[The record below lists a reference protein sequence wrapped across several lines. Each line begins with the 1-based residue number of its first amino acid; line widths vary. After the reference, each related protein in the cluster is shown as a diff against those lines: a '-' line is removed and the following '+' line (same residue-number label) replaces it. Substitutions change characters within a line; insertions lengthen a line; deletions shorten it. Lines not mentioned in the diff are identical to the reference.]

1 MLMMR
6 EEFES
11 FTDFAVT
18 PGEYEDIEKKY
29 MGRVFGDCDITEF
42 CNIWLKNSG
51 IKEIL
56 QSRKDGNIE
65 LPFIKR
71 YTNKELM
78 EITVR
83 KIKETGDYSRA
94 EKILDYFSPEDY
106 KIIKLSNYEFNFCG
120 TADFGGS
127 EGIYLDCY
135 LKGKFDNSGND
146 FCKMGTFKTLNDD
159 LEGMKVMAELGGILN
174 YYLSK
179 FVNQNIKSFMPDE
192 ELKQQA
198 MYVAAR
204 QLDSYLMSEKY
215 QELLEKGKNDNLT
228 ADENTTLQ
236 TAVEN
241 IETLLPHTGIHD
253 TPGILES
260 EQGVEM

>member
-1 MLMMR
+1 MMR

-65 LPFIKR
+65 LPYIKR

-78 EITVR
+78 EITVK
-83 KIKETGDYSRA
+83 KIKETGDYNRA
-94 EKILDYFSPEDY
+94 EKILDYFSPEEY
-106 KIIKLSNYEFNFCG
+106 KIIRLTNYEFNFCG

-127 EGIYLDCY
+127 LC
-135 LKGKFDNSGND
+135 S
-146 FCKMGTFKTLNDD
+146 
-159 LEGMKVMAELGGILN
+159 
-174 YYLSK
+174 
-179 FVNQNIKSFMPDE
+179 
-192 ELKQQA
+192 
-198 MYVAAR
+198 
-204 QLDSYLMSEKY
+204 SY
-215 QELLEKGKNDNLT
+215 
-228 ADENTTLQ
+228 
-236 TAVEN
+236 
-241 IETLLPHTGIHD
+241 
-253 TPGILES
+253 
-260 EQGVEM
+260 

>member
-1 MLMMR
+1 ML
-6 EEFES
+6 
-11 FTDFAVT
+11 TFA
-18 PGEYEDIEKKY
+18 
-29 MGRVFGDCDITEF
+29 F
-42 CNIWLKNSG
+42 
-51 IKEIL
+51 
-56 QSRKDGNIE
+56 
-65 LPFIKR
+65 
-71 YTNKELM
+71 
-78 EITVR
+78 
-83 KIKETGDYSRA
+83 
-94 EKILDYFSPEDY
+94 
-106 KIIKLSNYEFNFCG
+106 
-120 TADFGGS
+120 GS

-159 LEGMKVMAELGGILN
+159 LEGMRVMAELGGILN
-174 YYLSK
+174 YYLSQ

-204 QLDSYLMSEKY
+204 QLDSYLMSDKY

-228 ADENTTLQ
+228 ADENIALQ

-241 IETLLPHTGIHD
+241 IETLLPHIGIHD
-253 TPGILES
+253 TPEILES